1 MPSAFSPGVLH
12 RARDV
17 THDASRGAL
26 ASYAHEL
33 VPRSLAEAAPGLA
46 TLLRYPRSYLR
57 SDLVAGVT
65 VGAVAVP
72 ASLAMAELAGLPVVY
87 GLYGTFLP
95 LAVYGLLGTSR
106 QHVIGPDA
114 TLAALTAVTV
124 APLAMVG
131 GEVDPARY
139 AALAAA
145 LALAMGLLLFLAGAV
160 RLGFVADFF
169 GKPVLLGYING
180 VALIVISSQLGKLLG
195 ISVGADDFF
204 AIVWEVLSELGDA
217 NGPTV
222 LLSAG
227 LLAAAVATRR
237 ILPALPPSLMVLAL
251 ALVIAALVDLE
262 DHEIAVVGEVEG
274 GLPSFGVPGVGAS
287 DFVDLLLPA
296 AAFSLVAFADL
307 IATVRTFAQKHGY
320 EVDANRELTAIG
332 GANLV
337 GGLTGAFPVSSSNS
351 RSAVNDSTGAKSQA
365 AVIVAAAVVG
375 LFLLF
380 AMPLIEP
387 LPTAALGVII
397 VFAAAG
403 LINIHSIWRL
413 RHVRPAEVAL
423 ALVAFGGV
431 LVFGVVGGVV
441 VAIALSVGVFLYRA
455 ARPHDAVLGRVD
467 DVDGYHDIARWEGAE
482 TVPGLLV
489 YRFDA
494 PPFFVNAAYLRERVL
509 ELVDATDDVRWLV
522 LNAEAWTYLDA
533 TAIDVLIRL
542 HDELDQRG
550 IALCFAR
557 LKGRQREIFEE
568 TGLTA
573 RMKNDASRGAL
584 ASYAHA
590 LVPRSLAEAAPGLAC
605 SCAIRGRTSGP
616 MSWRESRWARS
627 RCPRRWRW
635 RSWPACRSST
645 ASTGPSC
652 RSLSTGCSG
661 RRGST

>member
-1 MPSAFSPGVLH
+1 MRDDS
-12 RARDV
+12 RA
-17 THDASRGAL
+17 AL
-26 ASYAHEL
+26 VSYARSL
-33 VPRSLAEAAPGLA
+33 VPRSLADAAPGVA
-46 TLLRYPRSYLR
+46 FLLRYPRSYLR
-57 SDLVAGVT
+57 SDVVAGVT

-72 ASLAMAELAGLPVVY
+72 SSMAMAELAGLPVVY

-106 QHVIGPDA
+106 QHVVGPDS

-124 APLAMVG
+124 APMATVG

-145 LALAMGLLLFLAGAV
+145 LALAMGLLLFLAGAL

-195 ISVGADDFF
+195 ISVDADDFF
-204 AIVWEVLSELGDA
+204 SIVREVLSKLGDA

-227 LLAAAVATRR
+227 LLSAAIVTRR
-237 ILPALPPSLMVLAL
+237 VLPVLPPSLVVLAL

-262 DHEIAVVGEVEG
+262 DHGIAVVGEVEG
-274 GLPSFGVPGVGAS
+274 GLPSLGLPGIGAG
-287 DFVDLLLPA
+287 DFLDLVLPA
-296 AAFSLVAFADL
+296 AAFALVAFADL

-337 GGLTGAFPVSSSNS
+337 GGLSGAFPVSSSNS
-351 RSAVNDSTGAKSQA
+351 RSAVNDSAGAKSQA
-365 AVIVAAAVVG
+365 AVLVAAVVVG
-375 LFLLF
+375 IFLLF

-387 LPTAALGVII
+387 LPKAALGVII
-397 VFAAAG
+397 VVAAAG
-403 LINIHSIWRL
+403 LINIRSIWRL

-441 VAIALSVGVFLYRA
+441 VAIALSIGVFLYRA
-455 ARPHDAVLGRVD
+455 ARPHDAVLGHVD
-467 DVDGYHDIARWEGAE
+467 DVDGYHDIARWESAE

-494 PPFFVNAAYLRERVL
+494 APFFVNATYLRQRVL
-509 ELVDATDDVRWLV
+509 ELVDASEDVRWLV

-533 TAIDVLIRL
+533 TAIDVLTQLRG
-542 HDELDQRG
+542 ELEQRG
-550 IALCFAR
+550 ITLCFAR

-573 RMKNDASRGAL
+573 RIGPDRFFPTVRAAVAAFES
-584 ASYAHA
+584 AHVGDSHA
-590 LVPRSLAEAAPGLAC
+590 QAD
-605 SCAIRGRTSGP
+605 
-616 MSWRESRWARS
+616 
-627 RCPRRWRW
+627 
-635 RSWPACRSST
+635 
-645 ASTGPSC
+645 
-652 RSLSTGCSG
+652 
-661 RRGST
+661 

>member
-1 MPSAFSPGVLH
+1 MSDDS
-12 RARDV
+12 RA
-17 THDASRGAL
+17 AL
-26 ASYAHEL
+26 VSYAHSL
-33 VPRSLAEAAPGLA
+33 VPRSLAEAAPGVA
-46 TLLRYPRSYLR
+46 FFLRYPRSYLR
-57 SDLVAGVT
+57 SDVVAGVT

-72 ASLAMAELAGLPVVY
+72 SSMAMAELAGLPVVY

-106 QHVIGPDA
+106 QHVVGPDS
-114 TLAALTAVTV
+114 TLAALTGVTV

-145 LALAMGLLLFLAGAV
+145 LALAMGLLLFLAGAF

-180 VALIVISSQLGKLLG
+180 VALIVISTQLGKLLG

-204 AIVWEVLSELGDA
+204 AIVREVFSELGDA

-237 ILPALPPSLMVLAL
+237 IVPALPPSLVVLAL
-251 ALVIAALVDLE
+251 GLLIAALVDLE
-262 DHEIAVVGEVEG
+262 DHGIAVVGEVAG
-274 GLPSFGVPGVGAS
+274 GLPSFGLPGVGAN
-287 DFVDLLLPA
+287 DFLDLVLPA

-351 RSAVNDSTGAKSQA
+351 RSAVNDSAGARSQA
-365 AVIVAAAVVG
+365 AVVVAAAVVG
-375 LFLLF
+375 VFLLF

-397 VFAAAG
+397 VVAAAG
-403 LINIHSIWRL
+403 LINIRSIWRL
-413 RHVRPAEVAL
+413 RHVRSAEVAL

-431 LVFGVVGGVV
+431 LAFGVVGGVV

-455 ARPHDAVLGRVD
+455 ARPHDAVLGRIED
-467 DVDGYHDIARWEGAE
+467 IDGYHDVMRWEGAE

-494 PPFFVNAAYLRERVL
+494 APFFVNVAYLRERVL
-509 ELVDATDDVRWLV
+509 ELVDASEDVKWLV

-533 TAIDVLIRL
+533 TAIDVLARL
-542 HDELDQRG
+542 QVELEQRG
-550 IALCFAR
+550 VALCFAR

-573 RMKNDASRGAL
+573 QIGADRL
-584 ASYAHA
+584 FPT
-590 LVPRSLAEAAPGLAC
+590 VRAAVA
-605 SCAIRGRTSGP
+605 AF
-616 MSWRESRWARS
+616 ESRQG
-627 RCPRRWRW
+627 
-635 RSWPACRSST
+635 
-645 ASTGPSC
+645 TG
-652 RSLSTGCSG
+652 R
-661 RRGST
+661 

>member
-1 MPSAFSPGVLH
+1 MT
-12 RARDV
+12 RDG
-17 THDASRGAL
+17 ARGAL
-26 ASYAHEL
+26 ASYAHAL
-33 VPRSLAEAAPGLA
+33 MPRSLAEAAPGLA
-46 TLLRYPRSYLR
+46 MLLRYPRSYLR
-57 SDLVAGVT
+57 SDVVAGVT

-72 ASLAMAELAGLPVVY
+72 SSLAMAELAGLPVVY

-106 QHVIGPDA
+106 QHVIGPDS
-114 TLAALTAVTV
+114 TLAALTAATV
-124 APLAMVG
+124 APMAMVG

-145 LALAMGLLLFLAGAV
+145 LALAMGILLFLAGAL

-195 ISVGADDFF
+195 ISVDADDFF
-204 AIVWEVLSELGDA
+204 PIVWEVLSELGDA

-227 LLAAAVATRR
+227 LLAAAIATRR
-237 ILPALPPSLMVLAL
+237 FLPIPPSLVVLAL

-262 DHEIAVVGEVEG
+262 DREITVVGEVEG
-274 GLPSFGVPGVGAS
+274 GLPSFGLPGVGAS
-287 DFVDLLLPA
+287 DFLDLMLPA

-307 IATVRTFAQKHGY
+307 VATVRTFAQKHGY

-332 GANLV
+332 GANFV
-337 GGLTGAFPVSSSNS
+337 GSLTGAFPVSSSNS
-351 RSAVNDSTGAKSQA
+351 RSAVNDSAGARSQA

-387 LPTAALGVII
+387 LPSAALGVII
-397 VFAAAG
+397 VVAAAG
-403 LINIHSIWRL
+403 LINVRSIWRL

-441 VAIALSVGVFLYRA
+441 VAIALSTGVFLYRS
-455 ARPHDAVLGRVD
+455 ARPHDAVLGRFD
-467 DVDGYHDIARWEGAE
+467 DVDGYHDIARREGAQ

-494 PPFFVNAAYLRERVL
+494 PPYFVNAEYLRQRVL
-509 ELVDATDDVRWLV
+509 ELVDASEDVRWLV

-533 TAIDVLIRL
+533 TAIDVLTHL
-542 HDELDQRG
+542 HVELDQRG
-550 IALCFAR
+550 IELCFAR

-573 RMKNDASRGAL
+573 RIGADRFFPTVRAAVAAFEATSARRIEL
-584 ASYAHA
+584 A
-590 LVPRSLAEAAPGLAC
+590 
-605 SCAIRGRTSGP
+605 
-616 MSWRESRWARS
+616 
-627 RCPRRWRW
+627 RR
-635 RSWPACRSST
+635 P
-645 ASTGPSC
+645 GPS
-652 RSLSTGCSG
+652 
-661 RRGST
+661 RR

>member
-1 MPSAFSPGVLH
+1 MRDDS
-12 RARDV
+12 RA
-17 THDASRGAL
+17 AL
-26 ASYAHEL
+26 VSYAHSL

-46 TLLRYPRSYLR
+46 FLLRYPRSYLR
-57 SDLVAGVT
+57 SDVVAGVT

-72 ASLAMAELAGLPVVY
+72 SSLAMAELAGLPVVY

-106 QHVIGPDA
+106 QHVIGPDS
-114 TLAALTAVTV
+114 TLAAMTAVTV
-124 APLAMVG
+124 APMAMVG
-131 GEVDPARY
+131 GETDPARY

-145 LALAMGLLLFLAGAV
+145 LALAMGLLLFLAGAL

-195 ISVGADDFF
+195 ISVDADDFF
-204 AIVWEVLSELGDA
+204 SIVSEVLSELGDA

-227 LLAAAVATRR
+227 LLSAAIVTRR
-237 ILPALPPSLMVLAL
+237 VLPVLPPSLVVLAL

-262 DHEIAVVGEVEG
+262 DHGIAVVGEVEG
-274 GLPSFGVPGVGAS
+274 GLPSVALPGVGAS
-287 DFVDLLLPA
+287 DFLDLLLPA
-296 AAFSLVAFADL
+296 AAFALVAFADL

-351 RSAVNDSTGAKSQA
+351 RSAVNDSAGARSQA
-365 AVIVAAAVVG
+365 AVLVAAAVVG

-397 VFAAAG
+397 VVAAAG
-403 LINIHSIWRL
+403 LINVDSIWRL
-413 RHVRPAEVAL
+413 RRVRPAEVAL

-441 VAIALSVGVFLYRA
+441 VAIALSIGVFLYRS

-467 DVDGYHDIARWEGAE
+467 DVDGYQDIARWEGAE

-494 PPFFVNAAYLRERVL
+494 PPFFVNAEYLRQRVL
-509 ELVDATDDVRWLV
+509 ELVDASEDVRWLV

-533 TAIDVLIRL
+533 TAIDVLIQL
-542 HDELDQRG
+542 HGELEERG
-550 IALCFAR
+550 IALVFAR

-573 RMKNDASRGAL
+573 RIGPDRFFPTVRAAVAAFES
-584 ASYAHA
+584 AHA
-590 LVPRSLAEAAPGLAC
+590 GD
-605 SCAIRGRTSGP
+605 TST
-616 MSWRESRWARS
+616 SESTIATRED
-627 RCPRRWRW
+627 
-635 RSWPACRSST
+635 
-645 ASTGPSC
+645 
-652 RSLSTGCSG
+652 
-661 RRGST
+661 

>member
-1 MPSAFSPGVLH
+1 MTREG
-12 RARDV
+12 
-17 THDASRGAL
+17 SRTAL
-26 ASYAHEL
+26 ASYAHAL
-33 VPRSLAEAAPGLA
+33 VPRTLAEAAPGLA

-72 ASLAMAELAGLPVVY
+72 SSLAMAELAGLPVVF

-106 QHVIGPDA
+106 QHVVGPDS
-114 TLAALTAVTV
+114 TLAALTAATV
-124 APLAMVG
+124 APIAMVG

-145 LALAMGLLLFLAGAV
+145 LALAMGAMLFLAGAV

-180 VALIVISSQLGKLLG
+180 VALIVIASQLGKLLG

-204 AIVWEVLSELGDA
+204 PIIWEVLSELGDA

-227 LLAAAVATRR
+227 LLAAAIAVRR
-237 ILPALPPSLMVLAL
+237 FLPALPPSLVVLAS

-262 DHEIAVVGEVEG
+262 DHGIAVVGEVEG
-274 GLPSFGVPGVGAS
+274 GLPSFGLPRVGAN
-287 DFVDLLLPA
+287 DFLDLVLPA

-320 EVDANRELTAIG
+320 EIDANRELTAIG

-351 RSAVNDSTGAKSQA
+351 RSAVNDSAGARSQA
-365 AVIVAAAVVG
+365 AVVVAAAVVG

-397 VFAAAG
+397 VVAAAG
-403 LINIHSIWRL
+403 LINVRSIWRL

-431 LVFGVVGGVV
+431 LVFGVVSGVA
-441 VAIALSVGVFLYRA
+441 VAIALSIGVFLYRA

-494 PPFFVNAAYLRERVL
+494 PPFFVNAEYLRQRVL
-509 ELVDATDDVRWLV
+509 ALVDGSRGRPVVGAQRRGVDVPRLHGDRRVDSTPCRARAARHHALFRPPQGTAARDLRGDGPHRRIGPDRLLPHGPGCSRGVRIDPRARDPLTRDRTATGTAEWPTPRSDGRPSDCWSALRPLRPLV
-522 LNAEAWTYLDA
+522 LAVDDEAVDN
-533 TAIDVLIRL
+533 V
-542 HDELDQRG
+542 
-550 IALCFAR
+550 
-557 LKGRQREIFEE
+557 
-568 TGLTA
+568 
-573 RMKNDASRGAL
+573 
-584 ASYAHA
+584 HA
-590 LVPRSLAEAAPGLAC
+590 
-605 SCAIRGRTSGP
+605 
-616 MSWRESRWARS
+616 
-627 RCPRRWRW
+627 
-635 RSWPACRSST
+635 
-645 ASTGPSC
+645 
-652 RSLSTGCSG
+652 
-661 RRGST
+661 

>member
-1 MPSAFSPGVLH
+1 VTRDGS
-12 RARDV
+12 RA
-17 THDASRGAL
+17 AL
-26 ASYAHEL
+26 ASYAHAL

-46 TLLRYPRSYLR
+46 TLLHYPRSFLR

-72 ASLAMAELAGLPVVY
+72 SSLAMAELAGLPVVF

-106 QHVIGPDA
+106 QHVVGPDS
-114 TLAALTAVTV
+114 TLAALTGVTV

-131 GEVDPARY
+131 GQVDPARY
-139 AALAAA
+139 VALAAA
-145 LALAMGLLLFLAGAV
+145 LALAMGVMLFLAGAL
-160 RLGFVADFF
+160 RLGFMADFF

-180 VALIVISSQLGKLLG
+180 VALIVIASQLGKLLG
-195 ISVGADDFF
+195 ISVGVNDFF
-204 AIVWEVLSELGDA
+204 AVVWKVLSALGDA

-227 LLAAAVATRR
+227 LLGAAIAVWRF
-237 ILPALPPSLMVLAL
+237 LPALPPSLVVLAL
-251 ALVIAALVDLE
+251 ALVIAKLVDLE
-262 DHEIAVVGEVEG
+262 NHGIGVVGEVKG
-274 GLPSFGVPGVGAS
+274 GLPSFGLPSVRAG
-287 DFVDLLLPA
+287 DFLDLVLPA
-296 AAFSLVAFADL
+296 AAFSLIAFADL
-307 IATVRTFAQKHGY
+307 IATVRTFAEKHGY
-320 EVDANRELTAIG
+320 EIDANRELTAIG
-332 GANLV
+332 GANLI

-351 RSAVNDSTGAKSQA
+351 RSAVNDSAGARSQA
-365 AVIVAAAVVG
+365 AVVVAAAVVG

-387 LPTAALGVII
+387 LPKAALGVIV

-403 LINIHSIWRL
+403 LINIRSIWRL

-441 VAIALSVGVFLYRA
+441 VAIALSIGLFLYRA
-455 ARPHDAVLGRVD
+455 ARPHDAVLGRVV

-494 PPFFVNAAYLRERVL
+494 TPFFVNAAYLRQRVL
-509 ELVDATDDVRWLV
+509 ALADASEDVRWLV

-533 TAIDVLIRL
+533 TAIDILTRL
-542 HDELDQRG
+542 HVELEQRG

-557 LKGRQREIFEE
+557 LKGRQREIFED

-573 RMKNDASRGAL
+573 RIGPDRLFPTVRAAVAAFES
-584 ASYAHA
+584 AHA
-590 LVPRSLAEAAPGLAC
+590 GDTR
-605 SCAIRGRTSGP
+605 
-616 MSWRESRWARS
+616 
-627 RCPRRWRW
+627 
-635 RSWPACRSST
+635 
-645 ASTGPSC
+645 
-652 RSLSTGCSG
+652 
-661 RRGST
+661 

>member
-1 MPSAFSPGVLH
+1 MTRDDSRDAF
-12 RARDV
+12 
-17 THDASRGAL
+17 
-26 ASYAHEL
+26 ASYARSL

-46 TLLRYPRSYLR
+46 FLLRYPRSYLR
-57 SDLVAGVT
+57 SDVVAGIT

-72 ASLAMAELAGLPVVY
+72 SSLAMAELAGLPVQY

-106 QHVIGPDA
+106 QHVVGPDS
-114 TLAALTAVTV
+114 TLAALTGVTI
-124 APLAMVG
+124 APMAMVG

-145 LALAMGLLLFLAGAV
+145 LALAMGLLLFLAGAL

-204 AIVWEVLSELGDA
+204 AIVREVLSHLGDA

-222 LLSAG
+222 LLSAV
-227 LLAAAVATRR
+227 LLSAAIATRR
-237 ILPALPPSLMVLAL
+237 VFPVVPPSLVVLAL
-251 ALVIAALVDLE
+251 GLVIASLVDLD
-262 DHEIAVVGEVEG
+262 DHGIAVVGEVES
-274 GLPSFGVPGVGAS
+274 GLPSVGLPGVGAS
-287 DFVDLLLPA
+287 DFLDLVLPA
-296 AAFSLVAFADL
+296 AAFALVAFADL

-351 RSAVNDSTGAKSQA
+351 RSAVNDSTGARSQA
-365 AVIVAAAVVG
+365 AVVVAAVVVG

-387 LPTAALGVII
+387 LPKAALGVI
-397 VFAAAG
+397 VVVAAAG
-403 LINIHSIWRL
+403 LINIRSIWRL
-413 RHVRPAEVAL
+413 RRVRPAEVGL
-423 ALVAFGGV
+423 ALVAFAGV
-431 LVFGVVGGVV
+431 LVFGVLGGVV
-441 VAIALSVGVFLYRA
+441 VAIALSIGVFLYRA

-467 DVDGYHDIARWEGAE
+467 DVDGYHDIARWDAAE

-494 PPFFVNAAYLRERVL
+494 PPFFVNATYLRQRVL
-509 ELVDATDDVRWLV
+509 ELADASDDVRWLV

-533 TAIDVLIRL
+533 TAIDVLARL
-542 HDELDQRG
+542 QVELEQRG
-550 IALCFAR
+550 ITLCFAR
-557 LKGRQREIFEE
+557 LKGRQREIFDE

-573 RMKNDASRGAL
+573 R
-584 ASYAHA
+584 
-590 LVPRSLAEAAPGLAC
+590 
-605 SCAIRGRTSGP
+605 I
-616 MSWRESRWARS
+616 
-627 RCPRRWRW
+627 
-635 RSWPACRSST
+635 
-645 ASTGPSC
+645 GPS
-652 RSLSTGCSG
+652 RFFPTV
-661 RRGST
+661 RAAVAAYEADAADERT

>member
-1 MPSAFSPGVLH
+1 MPSVPGGDSPCDVG
-12 RARDV
+12 DV
-17 THDASRGAL
+17 TRDPARAAL
-26 ASYAHEL
+26 ASYAHAL
-33 VPRSLAEAAPGLA
+33 VPHSLAEAAPGLA

-57 SDLVAGVT
+57 SDVVAGVT

-72 ASLAMAELAGLPVVY
+72 SSLAMAELAGLPVVL

-106 QHVIGPDA
+106 QHVIGPDS

-145 LALAMGLLLFLAGAV
+145 LALAMGAVLFLAGVAQ
-160 RLGFVADFF
+160 LGFVADFF

-195 ISVGADDFF
+195 ISVEVDDFF
-204 AIVWEVLSELGDA
+204 AVVWEVLSELGDA

-222 LLSAG
+222 LLSAC
-227 LLAAAVATRR
+227 LLAAAIAVRR
-237 ILPALPPSLMVLAL
+237 FLPVLPPSLVVLAL
-251 ALVIAALVDLE
+251 ALVIAALADLE
-262 DHEIAVVGEVEG
+262 DHGIAVVGEVEG
-274 GLPSFGVPGVGAS
+274 GLPSFGLPGIGGS

-307 IATVRTFAQKHGY
+307 VATVRTFAQKHGY

-332 GANLV
+332 GANLI
-337 GGLTGAFPVSSSNS
+337 GGLTSAFPVSSSNS
-351 RSAVNDSTGAKSQA
+351 RSAVNDSAGARSQG

-387 LPTAALGVII
+387 LPKAALGVII
-397 VFAAAG
+397 VVAAAG

-413 RHVRPAEVAL
+413 RRVRPAEVAL

-441 VAIALSVGVFLYRA
+441 VAIALSIGVFLYRA

-494 PPFFVNAAYLRERVL
+494 PPFFVNADYLRQRVL
-509 ELVDATDDVRWLV
+509 ALADATEDVEWLV

-533 TAIDVLIRL
+533 TAIDVLARL
-542 HDELDQRG
+542 QVELEQRG

-568 TGLTA
+568 TGLIAQIGPDRLFPTV
-573 RMKNDASRGAL
+573 RGCGRGVRIGA
-584 ASYAHA
+584 
-590 LVPRSLAEAAPGLAC
+590 
-605 SCAIRGRTSGP
+605 RGRH
-616 MSWRESRWARS
+616 R
-627 RCPRRWRW
+627 
-635 RSWPACRSST
+635 
-645 ASTGPSC
+645 
-652 RSLSTGCSG
+652 
-661 RRGST
+661 